1 MLEVI
6 DNRSAT
12 ISTKNHIQ
20 HGPLASVHF
29 YHGSVQSGHGTA
41 REPPTDP
48 VAYRDRHRE
57 RFDVPDHP
65 LWDDLAIPTMAPR
78 ALGVCRLAEDMNL
91 LLLRT
96 GLGRRW
102 SSTPVLQNTTT
113 RLDGSMPPPRWSL
126 EELVERYDPQSP
138 VAQDDEDDKTLSPDS
153 VRAAHG
159 SPLSNFSDTTLMMEY
174 DTPNTPPS
182 PPWSS

>member
-1 MLEVI
+1 ME
-6 DNRSAT
+6 
-12 ISTKNHIQ
+12 
-20 HGPLASVHF
+20 
-29 YHGSVQSGHGTA
+29 QSNP
-41 REPPTDP
+41 EMEQSNPDMEQSNPDMDQPPTDP
-48 VAYRDRHRE
+48 VATPVFRAYRERHRE

-65 LWDDLAIPTMAPR
+65 LYDDLAIPRMAPR
-78 ALGVCRLAEDMNL
+78 ALGVCRLVEDMNL

-113 RLDGSMPPPRWSL
+113 RPAGSMSPPRWSL
-126 EELVERYDPQSP
+126 EELVQRYDPQSP

-159 SPLSNFSDTTLMMEY
+159 SPLSNFSDTTLMMDY